1 VEERL
6 RYLLAAPVAIVS
18 ERSGGRI
25 EIRFADD
32 ADLGRIVDALLA
44 DEA

>member
-1 VEERL
+1 MFG
-6 RYLLAAPVAIVS
+6 APVVIVG

-25 EIRFADD
+25 EIRYADD

-44 DEA
+44 NEA